1 VISGAASFTSG
12 LRRLLL
18 EQGFQADVFANPAQ
32 GLDVLRSEP
41 RSLVILDET
50 SPSESGYEILRKLRT
65 RSRSPVLMVLRWDTP
80 EARIA
85 SLEAG
90 ADDCIGRPYHP
101 RELTARVKSI
111 LRRSEPNA
119 ALHAFEA
126 NGILVDISSR
136 EVFFEGNPIQV
147 TTVEFDILAALIRS
161 AGRTVS
167 RDELMEA
174 LYRRKATPFDRSI
187 DMHVS
192 HLRRKFAGK
201 PDLIKTV
208 RGEGYQLSLPW
219 QESFSQSA
227 S

>member
-1 VISGAASFTSG
+1 MISGAASFTSG